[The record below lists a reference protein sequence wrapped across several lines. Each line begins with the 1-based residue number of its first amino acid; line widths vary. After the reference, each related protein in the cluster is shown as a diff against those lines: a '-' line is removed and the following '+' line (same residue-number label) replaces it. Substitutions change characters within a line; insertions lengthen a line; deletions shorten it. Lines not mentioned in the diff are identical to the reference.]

1 MRYTPLYSTTLQA
14 VVRLHPRRV
23 VCVKLMLHN
32 LRLVNHVIDV
42 LYLHTHTKNVH
53 RLNKSLLYLVRQV
66 LEHARPYDGG
76 SGFWCV

>member
-1 MRYTPLYSTTLQA
+1 MRYTPICSTASQA
-14 VVRLHPRRV
+14 VARLHPRQV
-23 VCVKLMLHN
+23 TWIKLMLHN
-32 LRLVNHVIDV
+32 LRLANHVIDV